1 MKVLVATEKPFAPVA
16 VEGIRKEVEGAGHE
30 LVLLEKYTDAAQLLD
45 AVKDADALFVR
56 TRTKCGEG
64 LLSGSRVSFIATA
77 TIGTDHIDLE
87 YCRRN
92 GITVCNAPGC
102 NAPAVAQ
109 YVFAVIGNF
118 FEGESLQGLRLGVVG
133 VGNVGSI
140 VARWGE
146 RLGMDVM
153 LCDPPRMRREG
164 GDFVEL
170 ERIAGEADIITFHT
184 PLIRE
189 GIDRTLHLADDRFF
203 DSLGHCRLLVNSSR
217 GAVVDNAAL
226 YSALCNGKVGAAAVD
241 CWENEPEIDRRLLD
255 KAFVATPH
263 IAGYSQ
269 EGKMRATAMI
279 VEALNSHFG
288 ISAGLPHVSA
298 PALGAAAVTFGRI
311 MDSCN
316 PLDDTER
323 LKSLPEQFEQQ
334 RNCYQLRHEVL

>member
-1 MKVLVATEKPFAPVA
+1 MKII
-16 VEGIRKEVEGAGHE
+16 VEANIPYIKG
-30 LVLLEKYTDAAQLLD
+30 LLEEFGSVEYLPAPAITPV

-109 YVFAVIGNF
+109 YVFSVIGNF

-263 IAGYSQ
+263 IAGYSSD
-269 EGKMRATAMI
+269 GKKRATAM
-279 VEALNSHFG
+279 VLEAFARHFG
-288 ISAGLPHVSA
+288 VDVNGIPMTDA
-298 PALGAAAVTFGRI
+298 PARGAEIADIGQVMA
-311 MDSCN
+311 SYN
-316 PLDDTER
+316 PLADTAA
-323 LKSLPEQFEQQ
+323 LKSHPECFESL
-334 RNCYQLRHEVL
+334 RNNYQLRQECR

>member
-1 MKVLVATEKPFAPVA
+1 MKII
-16 VEGIRKEVEGAGHE
+16 VEANIPYIKG
-30 LVLLEKYTDAAQLLD
+30 LLEEFGSVEYLPAPAITPV

-170 ERIAGEADIITFHT
+170 E
-184 PLIRE
+184 
-189 GIDRTLHLADDRFF
+189 
-203 DSLGHCRLLVNSSR
+203 SCR
-217 GAVVDNAAL
+217 
-226 YSALCNGKVGAAAVD
+226 
-241 CWENEPEIDRRLLD
+241 
-255 KAFVATPH
+255 
-263 IAGYSQ
+263 
-269 EGKMRATAMI
+269 
-279 VEALNSHFG
+279 
-288 ISAGLPHVSA
+288 
-298 PALGAAAVTFGRI
+298 
-311 MDSCN
+311 
-316 PLDDTER
+316 
-323 LKSLPEQFEQQ
+323 
-334 RNCYQLRHEVL
+334 